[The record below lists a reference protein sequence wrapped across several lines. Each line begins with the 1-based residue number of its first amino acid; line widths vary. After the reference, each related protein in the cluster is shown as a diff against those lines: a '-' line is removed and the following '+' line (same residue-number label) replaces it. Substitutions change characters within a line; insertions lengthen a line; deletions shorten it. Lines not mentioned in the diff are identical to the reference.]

1 MKTSTGILLGC
12 GLVLLILIG
21 AFAAGYFIGRP
32 FMSATATSAISGGTW
47 LVLDPSGSVPD
58 YTEVLGSEFWGFG
71 PLSAEDIS
79 SRIRKAAK
87 DGKVKGIIIKPAG
100 VAINYPNLNE
110 IGAAL
115 AEFKQSGKPVIAHA
129 EMLGQSDYLLCALAD
144 KIYMDTSASGGLL
157 LQGVSS
163 NILFYS
169 EALKKLGIKM
179 HVMQSGDYKGAGE
192 PYTQTSLSPGT
203 EANLRR
209 ALESRYAL
217 LRGDISRTRGLDS
230 TLVRDIYENREDLF
244 IGGKEAKT
252 YGLVDATLT
261 WDEMLAQYKIGDD
274 DRVSFSDYASP
285 ADAAVSGNR
294 IAVVNLSGNIA
305 STEGYSAEGMISA
318 HKVDRILDDIEDDSS
333 VKAVVL
339 RVNSPGGSALE
350 SELIYQRVKA
360 LKIPVVISMGGI
372 AASGGYYISCGGDY
386 IYADPHTITGSIG
399 VIMALPEAVELGN
412 KLGIDSQTLSY
423 GKYAGFGSVFEPYG
437 EELLA
442 SLKRE
447 SVGVYTEFRQR
458 VMESRKISP
467 EAIDAVSEGRV
478 FIAADALDNKLIDA
492 IGGLGEAVKK
502 AAALANV
509 SDYKVSN
516 YPQRIS
522 VWELFRDRG
531 LFRSAA
537 SLLKYREAS
546 LEKRLLATLRDTLK
560 PRQWLYFCPLEL
572 N

>member
-1 MKTSTGILLGC
+1 MLGC
-12 GLVLLILIG
+12 GLVLLVLIG
-21 AFAAGYFIGRP
+21 AFAAGYFIGKP
-32 FMSATATSAISGGTW
+32 FMAASSTTSISGGTW
-47 LVLDPSGSVPD
+47 LVLDPAGSVPD
-58 YTEVLGSEFWGFG
+58 YTEVRGSEFWGFG
-71 PLSAEDIS
+71 PLSAEDIC
-79 SRIRKAAK
+79 SRIRKAAA
-87 DGKVKGIIIKPAG
+87 DSKVKGIIIKPG
-100 VAINYPNLNE
+100 GTAISYPNLNE
-110 IGAAL
+110 ISAAMQ
-115 AEFKQSGKPVIAHA
+115 EFTKTGKPVIAHA

-144 KIYMDTSASGGLL
+144 KIYMDPSASGGLL

-169 EALKKLGIKM
+169 EALKKLGVKM

-209 ALESRYAL
+209 ALSNRYDL
-217 LRGDISRTRGLDS
+217 LRGDISRLRGLDS
-230 TLVRDIYENREDLF
+230 TRVRDIYENRADLF

-252 YGLVDATLT
+252 YGLIDDTLT
-261 WDEMLAQYKIGDD
+261 WDEMLAQYKIKDG

-285 ADAAVSGNR
+285 AETAVSGNR

-305 STEGYSAEGMISA
+305 ATEGYTAEGMISA
-318 HKVDRILDDIEDDSS
+318 SKVERILDDVEKDSS

-350 SELIYQRVKA
+350 SELIYQRVKS
-360 LKIPVVISMGGI
+360 LKIPVVISMGGV
-372 AASGGYYISCGGDY
+372 AASGGYYISCAGDY

-447 SVGVYTEFRQR
+447 SVGVYAEFRQR
-458 VMESRKISP
+458 VMDSRKIAP
-467 EAIDAVSEGRV
+467 EAIDAVSEGRI
-478 FIAADALDNKLIDA
+478 FIAADALDNRLIDA
-492 IGGLGEAVKK
+492 IGGLEAAVKK
-502 AAALANV
+502 AASLAKI
-509 SDYKVSN
+509 SKYSVSN
-516 YPQRIS
+516 YPQRVS
-522 VWELFRDRG
+522 VWEMFRDRG
-531 LFRSAA
+531 LFSSAA
-537 SLLKYREAS
+537 DLIRYRETS
-546 LEKRLLATLRDTLK
+546 LEDRLLARLRDTLQ
-560 PRQWLYFCPLEL
+560 PRKWLYFCPLEL